1 MEDVLLFQFCR
12 PRKRR
17 LIFALFQYYTAAHY
31 ISFHSI
37 IVCISKAYHS
47 IYIPYT
53 YYHKYNHVYH
63 FSSSGV
69 LQRPAKDYDAT
80 NAAIRQ
86 GQQII
91 EKENEN
97 QSPNEGDNMTSPVIG
112 KEDKYGQI

>member
-1 MEDVLLFQFCR
+1 MFFFSSFVDPGNGGRFLRLFNIILQ
-12 PRKRR
+12 
-17 LIFALFQYYTAAHY
+17 LIT
-31 ISFHSI
+31 FHSI
-37 IVCISKAYHS
+37 PLLYVLVKHIILY

-91 EKENEN
+91 GKESEN

-112 KEDKYGQI
+112 KEDKNGQI